1 MFVLL
6 YSCEEVSYK
15 EEVLIV
21 GCLKVVMA
29 SSKGPKVSIAFTSS
43 PNNKKV
49 VALKVLGRITN
60 IQQHMLG
67 FVFESYVV
75 NIYRIL

>member
-15 EEVLIV
+15 WEALIV

-29 SSKGPKVSIAFTSS
+29 SSKGPKGLIAFTSS
-43 PNNKKV
+43 PNN
-49 VALKVLGRITN
+49 R
-60 IQQHMLG
+60 
-67 FVFESYVV
+67 
-75 NIYRIL
+75 